1 MEPKYEIDRIGTF
14 FQIRNAAGSFW
25 QIQITFSFWV
35 KEKKMQ
41 FQKKKFSISSAL
53 FTAFFE
59 LGQFFQADFQV
70 KNCAL
75 NLLDRQYITLQ
86 GNWNLQFKTSESR

>member
-1 MEPKYEIDRIGTF
+1 MKLTELAPFFRSVMLLAVFDRFKLLF
-14 FQIRNAAGSFW
+14 FLGQR
-25 QIQITFSFWV
+25 
-35 KEKKMQ
+35 KKMQ

-53 FTAFFE
+53 FTVFFE

-70 KNCAL
+70 KNCAP